1 MSNKLRAAAKL
12 LVSKNTISNRYD
24 NAGVML
30 AKAWLTE
37 HPAEDGGES
46 VTDEWLEV
54 IGFNRGGCLDVGYWV
69 IECQKLALRL
79 NSYQVKENPT
89 RGDVRRLCK
98 ALGIELKEKS

>member
-1 MSNKLRAAAKL
+1 MIDELRAAAKL

-30 AKAWLTE
+30 AKAYLTE
-37 HPAEDGGES
+37 HLLDDDEP
-46 VTDEWLEV
+46 VTEEWLET
-54 IGFNRGGCLDVGYWV
+54 IGFDHGYLDADYWV
-69 IECQKLALRL
+69 IECRKLALRL
-79 NSYQVKENPT
+79 NSYPVKENPT